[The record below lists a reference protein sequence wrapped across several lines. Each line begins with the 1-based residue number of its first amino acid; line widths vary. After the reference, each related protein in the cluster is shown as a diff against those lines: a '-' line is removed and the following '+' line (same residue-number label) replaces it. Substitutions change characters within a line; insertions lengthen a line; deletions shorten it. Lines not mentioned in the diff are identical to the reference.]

1 MNLIRNIILIGMTLM
16 LGGCV
21 AGRDSGRDAIAVS
34 FEPQAWM
41 AREIAGDDFDIIT
54 LLPGGTDPE
63 VYQPSISTMRRL
75 GDASAY
81 LTLGTDGFEKS
92 LGESIRQNFPD
103 LKIADSGA
111 GTDKIYG
118 THGDHH
124 DGSDSFDPHLLASL
138 RNCVVIAGNI
148 AETLAS
154 IRPDKAAEY
163 RAAGRRLQER
173 LQALDDSIA
182 GLELGGR
189 AFVSRH
195 PSLSY
200 FARDYRLNQ
209 IALNGSGKEI
219 SPMQLKQRIDST
231 AALHPAVMIVE
242 KEHAYSSDGDIARS
256 LGIDTIVVS
265 LNSSSWIDDIIRISH
280 EIDRN

>member
-1 MNLIRNIILIGMTLM
+1 MNLIRNIILIGITLM

-41 AREIAGDDFDIIT
+41 ARQIAGDDFDIIT

-92 LGESIRQNFPD
+92 LSESIRQNFPD
-103 LKIADSGA
+103 LKIADSGT

-118 THGDHH
+118 AHGDHH

-138 RNCVVIAGNI
+138 RNCTVIAGNI

-163 RAAGRRLQER
+163 RAAGCRLKER

-182 GLELGGR
+182 GLGLEGR
-189 AFVSRH
+189 AFVTRH

-231 AALHPAVMIVE
+231 AAQHPAVMIVE
-242 KEHAYSSDGDIARS
+242 KEHSYSSDADIARS